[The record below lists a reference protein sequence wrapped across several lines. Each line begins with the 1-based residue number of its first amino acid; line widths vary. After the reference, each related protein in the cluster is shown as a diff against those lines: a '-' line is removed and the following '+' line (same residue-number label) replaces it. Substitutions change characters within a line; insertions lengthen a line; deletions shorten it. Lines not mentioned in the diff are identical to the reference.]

1 MRKSN
6 EYTLADAL
14 KDMIKEYRLGTQ
26 LNETR
31 VREIW
36 GNRMGK
42 AISTYTSDVA
52 LRKNVLYISLLSA
65 SLKQELSYERE
76 KIRKM
81 MNEEL
86 GEEYIK
92 EVVIR

>member
-1 MRKSN
+1 
-6 EYTLADAL
+6 
-14 KDMIKEYRLGTQ
+14 MIKEFRLGTQ

-36 GNRMGK
+36 VNRMGK
-42 AISTYTSDVA
+42 AINTYTSDVA
-52 LRKNVLYISLLSA
+52 LRKNILYISLLSA

-86 GEEYIK
+86 GEEFIK